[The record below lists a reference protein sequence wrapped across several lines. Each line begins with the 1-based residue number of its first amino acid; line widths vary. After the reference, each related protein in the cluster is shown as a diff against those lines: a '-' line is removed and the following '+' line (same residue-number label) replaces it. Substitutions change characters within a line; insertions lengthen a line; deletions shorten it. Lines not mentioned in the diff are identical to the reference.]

1 MSLTYTCLIV
11 DDEPLAQELIA
22 EYVSKIP
29 ELTVIG
35 TCSNALE
42 ASSLITKEK
51 VDLLFL
57 DINMPVIKGID
68 FFKNLVDRPQ
78 VIFTT
83 AYREYALEGFE
94 VSAVDYLLKPIVFER
109 FFLAI
114 QKFFKVAEK
123 KGSTLE
129 SKSDGVE
136 MKDILFVSQGHRKI
150 KVDLHEVRYIES
162 FKDYIKIH
170 GNQGELKIKENIG
183 EFEKKLRSNFL
194 RIHRSYIINT
204 EYLTGFSKHDVEIN
218 EQELPIGSS
227 YGEKVSEFLKSKYF
241 SQQERSGR

>member
-22 EYVSKIP
+22 EYVAKIP
-29 ELTVIG
+29 ELEVVG

-42 ASSLITKEK
+42 ASSLLAKEK
-51 VDLLFL
+51 IDLLFL

-68 FFKNLVDRPQ
+68 FFKNLVDKPQ

-83 AYREYALEGFE
+83 AYREYALDGFE

-114 QKFFKVAEK
+114 QKFFKAVEK
-123 KGSTLE
+123 REHGQTGEKG
-129 SKSDGVE
+129 G
-136 MKDILFVSQGHRKI
+136 KDDKAYLFVSQGHRRI
-150 KVDLHEVRYIES
+150 KVDLQEVRYIES

-170 GNQGELKIKENIG
+170 GNTGELKVKENIG
-183 EFEKKLRSNFL
+183 EFEKKLKPSFL

-204 EYLTGFSKHDVEIN
+204 AYLTGFSKHDVELC
-218 EQELPIGSS
+218 EQEFPIGSS
-227 YGEKVSEFLKSKYF
+227 YRERVSVFLENKYF
-241 SQQERSGR
+241 SEQGGLEK